1 MVCAGSPDVKWVHEI
16 DLPTKVITGS
26 GALAKLPEMLE
37 SFGYRVLALLTG
49 PTVGSTIGKRV
60 ANALSSYGFEVNT
73 CTVGASDAGTVNEVI
88 AFVREVGAQLVVAVG
103 GGRVIDVAKYAAYQ
117 SGLRFVSVPTA
128 VSHDGIASPAVSL
141 KDVNGYPVSKFT
153 KPPLAVVADID
164 VIAQAPHRLLAS
176 GFGDIVGKFTSVRDA
191 ILAKKIKGEYVGDY
205 SLALAKMSA
214 AMVAEHAEA
223 IAKHEPEGVSVL
235 VEAAISCGVA
245 MAIAGSSRPCS
256 GSEHNFSHALDLVY
270 PDKTSLHGE
279 QVGVGTIMMAYL
291 HGLNWKRVQRLLQ
304 IVGAPTNCEELGVPP
319 EAIIKALVTAHRVRD
334 RYTILGESGLSES
347 AAWRLAR
354 ITQVIP

>member
-1 MVCAGSPDVKWVHEI
+1 
-16 DLPTKVITGS
+16 LPTKVITGS
-26 GALAKLPEMLE
+26 GALAKLPELLE